1 MKYEDF
7 LKIFDSCIQELYGFL
22 EIIDTPSNGLLVPQ
36 KTPNQS
42 IRISNFTNDDQ
53 GMINES
59 RIPEI
64 TKELGYLMDS

>member
-1 MKYEDF
+1 MVS
-7 LKIFDSCIQELYGFL
+7 LKLYTPLRMSCL
-22 EIIDTPSNGLLVPQ
+22 DRKKN
-36 KTPNQS
+36 PNQS

-64 TKELGYLMDS
+64 TNELGYLMDS

>member
-1 MKYEDF
+1 MKYKDF
-7 LKIFDSCIQELYGFL
+7 LKIFHFCIQRIYGFL
-22 EIIDTPSNGLLVPQ
+22 KIIYTPSNGLLGPQ

-42 IRISNFTNDDQ
+42 IRIYNFTNDDQ

-59 RIPEI
+59 RVPEI